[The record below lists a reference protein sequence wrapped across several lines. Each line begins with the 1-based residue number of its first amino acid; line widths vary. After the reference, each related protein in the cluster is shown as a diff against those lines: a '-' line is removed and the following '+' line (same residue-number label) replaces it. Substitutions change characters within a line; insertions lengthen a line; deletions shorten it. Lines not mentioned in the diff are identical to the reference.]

1 MSQSISTAPSSIDHI
16 VIYFA
21 HIRAA
26 IEPPVPAGAQARARI
41 AARAV
46 AQPRGRAGAGGGRAR
61 PGATT
66 AQLARACD
74 LPVATAARLLAT
86 LSDEGFAERTRRR
99 RRLDARAAARP
110 PRPRRGPRPRPARRE
125 RPGARGGRRARGR
138 ERRARRAP
146 AGAGD
151 GRHRPGRRPR
161 AARRQRLGRP
171 GVPLHASGP
180 GKLVLAE
187 LDDDAL
193 ADWVARVRPERL
205 TPRTITSLRGLRA
218 ELDAIR
224 RQGWAELDDELEPE
238 LASLAVTVRGAR
250 GTALAFIGVSGPTG
264 RLDAR
269 RRRALV
275 RPLQAAADQLAR
287 AVAGGR

>member
-1 MSQSISTAPSSIDHI
+1 MP
-16 VIYFA
+16 
-21 HIRAA
+21 A
-26 IEPPVPAGAQARARI
+26 IEPPVPAGRKHAPGLPRAQSLNRA
-41 AARAV
+41 AALVRAV
-46 AQPRGRAGAGGGRAR
+46 GER

-86 LSDEGFAERTRRR
+86 LSDEGFAERTVDGGGWTLGLPLV
-99 RRLDARAAARP
+99 RLARAADPDRALLAASGP
-110 PRPRRGPRPRPARRE
+110 VLEEVAALAGESAALAVPRPGPAMDVIAQADG
-125 RPGARGGRRARGR
+125 PGLLGVSDWVGR
-138 ERRARRAP
+138 EF
-146 AGAGD
+146 
-151 GRHRPGRRPR
+151 
-161 AARRQRLGRP
+161 
-171 GVPLHASGP
+171 PLHASGP

-287 AVAGGR
+287 AVAVGR